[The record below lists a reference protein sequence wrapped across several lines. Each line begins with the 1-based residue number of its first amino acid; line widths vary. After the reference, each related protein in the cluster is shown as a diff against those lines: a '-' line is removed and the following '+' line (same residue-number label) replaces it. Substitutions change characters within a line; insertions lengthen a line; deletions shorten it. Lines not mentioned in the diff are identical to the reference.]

1 MRELRGRFKIQQS
14 SRDGISFNKIL
25 KISVPE
31 TDPFGNPALIQ
42 TKNYKHY

>member
-1 MRELRGRFKIQQS
+1 MNELRGRFKIQQS
-14 SRDGISFNKIL
+14 SQDDISFKKIL

-31 TDPFGNPALIQ
+31 TDPSGNPVLIQ